1 MAILSEKMLRQLVQ
15 EEISNL
21 KTTKQAAK
29 ETREVEADELADT
42 LEKKIDML
50 KALKIKEH
58 KLVKQIRSLQE
69 QAKRNKR

>member
-58 KLVKQIRSLQE
+58 KLMKQIRSLQE